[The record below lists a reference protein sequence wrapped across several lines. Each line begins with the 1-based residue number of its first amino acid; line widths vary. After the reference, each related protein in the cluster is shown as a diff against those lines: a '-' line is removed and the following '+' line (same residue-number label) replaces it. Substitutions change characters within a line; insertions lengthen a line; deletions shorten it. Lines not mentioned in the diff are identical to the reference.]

1 MSAGIESL
9 MQAMAAGLLTGCI
22 YGLMCIGLAFIFGIM
37 RVVNFA
43 QGDLMM
49 VGMYVAIYLAG
60 SVVPPALFGTSTPIV
75 SAILVGPILFV
86 VGYAL
91 NLALISRAT
100 GLNAVADSESDT
112 HQTQL
117 VLTLGIALVLEN
129 GAMILLGSAPQTILN
144 PLSSSAWEVPLL
156 YDDFAAVFLNKGR
169 TIGAAISVAIS
180 LAVFWFIAR
189 TRLGKELRAAAI
201 NPEAALY
208 MGIDVGKAHH
218 IAFGLGSAIAG
229 IAGGLVAVYYPAQ
242 PFVGN
247 DFVIIIYAGV
257 VLGGLGSLVGAFWGG
272 MIIGLIQQL
281 STLVLPL
288 QLQNAAIFVVFVLIL
303 LLRPQGIFGRI
314 AERA

>member
-1 MSAGIESL
+1 MNALIESV
-9 MQAMAAGLLTGCI
+9 MQALAAGLLTGCI
-22 YGLMCIGLAFIFGIM
+22 YGLMCVGLAFIFGIM

-49 VGMYVAIYLAG
+49 MGMYVAIFFAT
-60 SVVPPALFGTSTPIV
+60 SIVPPAVFGVSVPIV
-75 SAILVGPILFV
+75 SALMVGPVLFIF
-86 VGYAL
+86 GYLL
-91 NLALISRAT
+91 NLGLISRAT
-100 GLNAVADSESDT
+100 GLNAVGDSESDT

-129 GAMILLGSAPQTILN
+129 GAMILLGSAPRAIVN

-156 YDDFAAVFLNKGR
+156 YDDFSAMFLNKAR
-169 TIGAAISVAIS
+169 TIGAAISVVIS

-218 IAFGLGSAIAG
+218 IAFGLGSAVAG

-247 DFVIIIYAGV
+247 DFLIIIYAGV
-257 VLGGLGSLVGAFWGG
+257 VLGGLGSLVGSFWGG

-288 QLQNAAIFVVFVLIL
+288 QLQNAAIFVVFVAIL
-303 LLRPQGIFGRI
+303 LLMPQGLFGRV